1 MMLKKISG
9 LGALLIL
16 ALGLAGAAQAQT
28 IGYTNQEA
36 LLANMPQYQEVARQ
50 LQQEAAQQRQ
60 ELQSEEQDFQEQVA
74 QYQRRREMLDE
85 EQRAQREQELGQIS
99 QRLQQSVRQRDS
111 TLARREA
118 ELMQPLYENIRD
130 AINAEAEAQ
139 GLDLVV
145 RSQTLLYVNEESV
158 VDITEDVA
166 RRLGIDVDST
176 AASDG

>member
-1 MMLKKISG
+1 MLKKLSR
-9 LGALLIL
+9 LGARLIL
-16 ALGLAGAAQAQT
+16 ALGLAGAAEAQT

-36 LLANMPQYQEVARQ
+36 LLANMPQYQEVAQQ
-50 LQQEAAQQRQ
+50 LQQAAQQEQ
-60 ELQSEEQDFQEQVA
+60 QALQSEQQDFQEQVA

-85 EQRAQREQELGQIS
+85 EQRAQREQELGQVQMS
-99 QRLQQSVRQRDS
+99 LQQSARQRDS
-111 TLARREA
+111 TLARRES

-139 GLDLVV
+139 GLDMVV

-166 RRLGIDVDST
+166 RRLGIDVDGT
-176 AASDG
+176 ASSNG